1 MDVVATAQQL
11 ADELLF
17 PAALAT
23 DAAGAIPKE
32 SLDALADAGLYGT
45 ALPEDLEETCA
56 VLEALAGGCL
66 STAFVWMQ
74 HLGVLRAALFSERE
88 HIRAEWSEPLARG
101 ERRGGLALGGALPGP
116 PLIRA
121 RETDSGWLLDGT
133 SPWLSGWGRIDI
145 VHTGARTDD
154 ERLVWL
160 FVDAKESDTLS
171 VALQDLM
178 ALRATATVLAEF
190 NAHFVPE
197 ERVVS
202 IAPYAPGGGTPPEV
216 LRIHSSLALGVTNR
230 CCRLLGASPLGA
242 SPLEGEL
249 NACRARLAALDP
261 ARIAADRADAGEL
274 AIRSAAALMAATGSR
289 SILLDHHPQR
299 LAREALFASVYALRP
314 ASREALL
321 RRLGAA

>member
-1 MDVVATAQQL
+1 MDVVATAQGL

-23 DAAGAIPKE
+23 DAAGAIPQE

-45 ALPEDLEETCA
+45 ALPEDLEQTCA

-74 HLGVLRAALFSERE
+74 HLGVLRAAFFSERE

-121 RETDSGWLLDGT
+121 RETDGGWLLDGT

-160 FVDAKESDTLS
+160 FVDARESDTLS

-190 NAHFVPE
+190 TAHFVPE

-202 IAPYAPGGGTPPEV
+202 IAPYLPGGGTPPEV
-216 LRIHSSLALGVTNR
+216 LRIHSSLALGVANR
-230 CCRLLGASPLGA
+230 CCRLLGASPL
-242 SPLEGEL
+242 EGEL
-249 NACRARLAALDP
+249 DACRARLAELDP
-261 ARIAADRADAGEL
+261 ERIAADRADAGEL
-274 AIRSAAALMAATGSR
+274 AVRAAAALMAATGSR
-289 SILLDHHPQR
+289 SILLDQHPQR